1 MFRLSWNLPCVH
13 APAIYFH
20 QFVCDRGGQSL
31 AFSEFF
37 SEIGFGLRQVFH
49 YELKLVYHFSLVLN
63 QFTIQLFLMVFVF

>member
-1 MFRLSWNLPCVH
+1 MFRLPCNLPCVH

-37 SEIGFGLRQVFH
+37 SEIGYG
-49 YELKLVYHFSLVLN
+49 LKLVYHFSLVLN